1 MPKVLEN
8 ILIEKF
14 KDKRYFSLEELFLFY
29 RYFEPEL
36 NEGTFR
42 WRIYDLKN
50 RNIIKPLKKGFYAIS
65 YKPIYKPEISNS
77 ILKIAKQLSKTFYE
91 VKHCIWETVWLN
103 EFVQH
108 QMSKSILFIEVE
120 KGFEES
126 LFYTLKDN
134 FHKEIFINP
143 EGKTIDFYI
152 AESNQPIV
160 IKKLISRAPLMKRT
174 ENKIKFHTPTLE
186 KILVDLFTEQH
197 LFYYLQGGEMI
208 HIFEN
213 ALNNYTINFT
223 KLFSYA
229 KRRNKEYDLKQ
240 FITNHMYHLVKDI
253 IDD

>member
-1 MPKVLEN
+1 
-8 ILIEKF
+8 
-14 KDKRYFSLEELFLFY
+14 
-29 RYFEPEL
+29 
-36 NEGTFR
+36 
-42 WRIYDLKN
+42 
-50 RNIIKPLKKGFYAIS
+50 
-65 YKPIYKPEISNS
+65 
-77 ILKIAKQLSKTFYE
+77 
-91 VKHCIWETVWLN
+91 
-103 EFVQH
+103 
-108 QMSKSILFIEVE
+108 
-120 KGFEES
+120 
-126 LFYTLKDN
+126 
-134 FHKEIFINP
+134 
-143 EGKTIDFYI
+143 
-152 AESNQPIV
+152 
-160 IKKLISRAPLMKRT
+160 MKRT